1 MAIPGLT
8 YRLEK
13 GTSLTHTEMDN
24 NFRSVIHSSSI
35 QDGGDTLR
43 LHFDTGIATD
53 YYEVP
58 LNGGSGGLT
67 ITGNVNNRVVTA
79 TGTAGLVQ
87 GESNFTFDGDVLT
100 ITGRV
105 SQDDGD
111 NNVLIGSEA
120 GDSISGAT
128 QNTGIGYQA
137 SKNLT
142 GDNNTSL
149 GYGSLKNALNSS
161 DTVALGSNSLL
172 TLSSGDS
179 NVSIGSEAGIN
190 LTGGSG
196 NVHLGNGAGPASST
210 VESNKLY
217 INNQASDT
225 PLILGDFSTGE
236 INIEGGVTANSFTG
250 SFKGD
255 GSELT
260 GLTVTQE
267 WDGTR
272 DGDAEIT
279 GSLTVSGSSVKVD
292 FTNVNS
298 ISGSIFSGSFVG
310 DGSGLTGLSVESE
323 WDGTRD
329 GDAEITG
336 SFIVSGSDPTIDLK
350 GVTIVDENIKIHNL
364 NSTSLGIG
372 DGSLSGAC
380 STTALNGI
388 AIGISAASEATGRN
402 LVTIGNYSGEVSG
415 NCSTL
420 VGYLAGRNNSGCHN
434 AALGTGT
441 IGGTGN
447 GRYNTA
453 IGSISQIAITS
464 GTHNTSIGY
473 HSLRSTTT
481 GEYNT
486 SLGAA
491 TLYSSNQD
499 DSQNTAIGAFAGYH
513 AKGSNNV
520 FLGFHAGPPST
531 PTPNIDNKL
540 YINNTTSDTPLIYG
554 DFSTGQVTIY
564 NEVSASIFS
573 GSFHGNGANL
583 TGVEWDGTRDGD
595 AEITGSFTVSGSSAI
610 IDFTDTLEISGS
622 IFSGS
627 FVGDGSGLTGIETEW
642 DGTRDGDAEITGSL
656 IVSGAIDAVG
666 SVTIASEGYPGLP
679 GVELIHFHSSDL
691 VGIHDLYTFPI
702 NDSTGYTGIK
712 VDYSLSNTNESE
724 KKVGTLFGGWDQAGN
739 STINDTYTYP
749 EFAIN
754 TTSFS
759 IDASSTTEAVLKLDA
774 SVGTYDVNML
784 ITAFKRQV

>member
-35 QDGGDTLR
+35 HDGGDTLR
-43 LHFDTGIATD
+43 LHFDTDIATD
-53 YYEVP
+53 YYTVP
-58 LNGGSGGLT
+58 LNGGTGGLT
-67 ITGNVNNRVVTA
+67 IQDNINNRIVTA
-79 TGTAGLVQ
+79 TGTSGLVQ
-87 GESNFTFDGDVLT
+87 GEGNFTFDGSVVG
-100 ITGRV
+100 ITGRI

-128 QNTGIGYQA
+128 QNTGIGYQT

-172 TLSSGDS
+172 TLSNGDS
-179 NVSIGSEAGIN
+179 NVSIGANSGIN

-210 VESNKLY
+210 AESNKLY

-279 GSLTVSGSSVKVD
+279 GSFTVSGSSVKVD

-372 DGSLSGAC
+372 EGSLSNAD
-380 STTALNGI
+380 STNALNGI
-388 AIGISAASEATGRN
+388 AIGINAANQATGRN
-402 LVTIGNYSGEVSG
+402 LVTIGNYSGQLSG

-441 IGGTGN
+441 LGGTGN
-447 GRYNTA
+447 GKHNTA
-453 IGSISQIAITS
+453 IGSISQNAITS
-464 GTHNTSIGY
+464 GIHNTSIGY
-473 HSLRSTTT
+473 RSLRSTTT
-481 GEYNT
+481 GNYNT
-486 SLGAA
+486 SVGTT
-491 TLYSSNQD
+491 TLYSLNQD
-499 DSQNTAIGAFAGYH
+499 DNGNTAIGAYAGYNV
-513 AKGSNNV
+513 KGSNNV
-520 FLGFHAGPPST
+520 FLGYLAGPTNFTS
-531 PTPNIDNKL
+531 NIDNKL
-540 YINNTTSDTPLIYG
+540 YINNAISDTPLIYG
-554 DFSTGQVTIY
+554 DFSTGQVTVY
-564 NEVSASIFS
+564 NEVSASAFS

-610 IDFTDTLEISGS
+610 VDFTDTLEISGS

-679 GVELIHFHSSDL
+679 GVELIHFHSSSL
-691 VGIHDLYTFPI
+691 VGNHDLYTFPI
-702 NDSTGYTGIK
+702 DSSTGYTGIK

-739 STINDTYTYP
+739 STINDTYTFP
-749 EFAIN
+749 DFAIN

-774 SVGTYDVNML
+774 SIGTYDVNML